1 MSIALTSIAA
11 LAMLAGGA
19 QERAP
24 SMDDGSGPQR
34 VAPRGSFADSCSG
47 SYVNQGRLYA
57 DCRDMRGNVRGTS
70 IELARCSSS
79 DIANND
85 GLLVCGNVRGEY
97 ERGSGGGNNGGGWG
111 NGGNNGGNN
120 GGGWG
125 NGGNGGNN
133 GGGWGNG
140 GNNGGGWGNGG
151 NNGGGWGG
159 NNGRN
164 GITVYSDSN
173 YRGQSQS
180 FRSEIG
186 DLGRSGLND
195 QISSIEVNGAWEVCT
210 DAWFR
215 GQCQVITSSTR
226 NLNNTGIND
235 RISSMRPARR
245 GGGW

>member
-1 MSIALTSIAA
+1 MSIALTTLAA
-11 LAMLAGGA
+11 VAMLAGGG
-19 QERAP
+19 QERA
-24 SMDDGSGPQR
+24 SRYDGGPQR
-34 VAPRGSFADSCSG
+34 VAPRGSYAETCSG

-57 DCRDMRGNVRGTS
+57 DCRDMRGNVRGSS

-79 DIANND
+79 DIANEN
-85 GLLVCGNVRGEY
+85 GLLVCNGVRGDY
-97 ERGSGGGNNGGGWG
+97 EDRNNGGGGRPGGGNGGGGWGGGNNGGGWG
-111 NGGNNGGNN
+111 GGNN
-120 GGGWG
+120 GGGW
-125 NGGNGGNN
+125 
-133 GGGWGNG
+133 
-140 GNNGGGWGNGG
+140 GG

-173 YRGQSQS
+173 YRGRSQS
-180 FRSEIG
+180 FRGEIA

-210 DAWFR
+210 DAYFR
-215 GQCQVITSSTR
+215 GNCQVITSSTR

-245 GGGW
+245 GW